1 MFIIAG
7 ILIFLIYRRTSR
19 KSQSDFTED
28 EDGEMM
34 DDTPTEPVE
43 IPEST
48 LGPEKVIVHGV
59 TDQVGDEIEIF
70 IPDNGDRKNGF

>member
-1 MFIIAG
+1 
-7 ILIFLIYRRTSR
+7 
-19 KSQSDFTED
+19 
-28 EDGEMM
+28 M